1 VKRWFDELS
10 ARPAVDKGMN
20 ALAPPAS

>member
-10 ARPAVDKGMN
+10 GRLAVDKGMN
-20 ALAPPAS
+20 VLAPPAS

>member
-20 ALAPPAS
+20 VLAPPAS